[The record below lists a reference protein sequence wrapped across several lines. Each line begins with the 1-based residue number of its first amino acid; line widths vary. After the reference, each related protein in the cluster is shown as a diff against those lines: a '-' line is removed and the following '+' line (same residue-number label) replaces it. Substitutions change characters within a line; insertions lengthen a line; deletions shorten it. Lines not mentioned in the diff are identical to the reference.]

1 MPINLMF
8 TYIAYFVEKII
19 WKIIELVKIWQQQF
33 EGGVDALG
41 TQMSVDPIWGKE
53 GERSLIFQRFIPEN
67 YIKLLNCGAGVTFI
81 DASSNR
87 QFVWAKS
94 ILNVDPSPSFAAALV
109 TQSCPPVNYTS
120 LIGWYW
126 LNISLQTASKIEET
140 ENSVSLDC
148 FCNCG
153 QLSLPSNLWI

>member
-1 MPINLMF
+1 MPIDLIFKYGLLCGKNHLKNNWVGKDM
-8 TYIAYFVEKII
+8 TAAV
-19 WKIIELVKIWQQQF
+19 W
-33 EGGVDALG
+33 VDALG

-94 ILNVDPSPSFAAALV
+94 ILNVDPSPSFAAASV

>member
-1 MPINLMF
+1 M
-8 TYIAYFVEKII
+8 TAAVS
-19 WKIIELVKIWQQQF
+19 
-33 EGGVDALG
+33 VDALG

-148 FCNCG
+148 FL
-153 QLSLPSNLWI
+153 QLWPVIVAIEFVDIMSINLVFRDFDFWREKQLWWL